1 MAHPSTSENLLAR
14 TAVHWAE
21 YRINRQAGLSR
32 DGDLSE
38 IARNALEF
46 LTMTECSFVHIKTDV
61 QDVLLHWDVFGAEG
75 PPEIEIF
82 TRRLVQQQP
91 EADKSSFIAENAYTA
106 TRCDCIGSC
115 ERSSRA
121 RKSFPT
127 PQATSNT
134 ENSVFNVALD
144 TRECVIVA
152 FRP

>member
-106 TRCDCIGSC
+106 TKVRLHRKLREIITG
-115 ERSSRA
+115 EEVISSEYMA
-121 RKSFPT
+121 FPVLWST
-127 PQATSNT
+127 IISA
-134 ENSVFNVALD
+134 VFLWS
-144 TRECVIVA
+144 
-152 FRP
+152 

>member
-106 TRCDCIGSC
+106 TKVRLH
-115 ERSSRA
+115 
-121 RKSFPT
+121 RKLREIITGEEVISN
-127 PQATSNT
+127 ATSY
-134 ENSVFNVALD
+134 
-144 TRECVIVA
+144 IKY
-152 FRP
+152 